1 MNFKHFA
8 QVLADIEQT
17 DSRLAKTNKVCKL
30 LTQAEQKELE
40 TVTLFLQG
48 RIIPAFKQGDLG
60 LASKTVAKTIGK
72 AFGYENEVI
81 QLWREKGD
89 LGDVASI
96 YADKKKQ
103 TTLFSQQ
110 HSLTSAH
117 NIFRKI
123 MSIEGDN
130 SVERKEKQLSKL
142 LTSGTAEEAKF
153 YTRLA
158 IGNLR
163 VGLGEGTLRDAI
175 AWAFLDEAKPN
186 YNTETESIHP
196 ESRETYEEAVSKL
209 QGVIDKTNDFYLAVQ
224 KAKQGI
230 SSLETGFIHGRPAKA
245 MLAQRSESIQDIFE
259 TLGRPA
265 GFEYKYDGVRMQI
278 HYSQNNLYIFT
289 RRLENVTKQFPEVKN
304 YLEKHL
310 SKNVDSCILDVE
322 AIGYKA
328 DTKQYVAFQEISRRI
343 KRKYDI
349 QKVREELPVELKVFD
364 ILSLNKEDVTQKE
377 YQERRKLLEKQVQER
392 EYKVTLSELFVTG
405 KEKDAL
411 SFFEKAN
418 ETGNEGVMA
427 KKLSGIYKP
436 GNRVGTMLK
445 YKSVLD
451 DLDVVIVGA
460 EWGQGKRKGWL
471 TSYTIACIQ
480 GDEYKTIGKIATGL
494 KEKPQEGFSFK
505 QMTDLL
511 KPHIIE
517 TDGREVKI
525 TPEEVITVRFE
536 EIQKSPSYTSG
547 YALRFPRFVAHRPDK
562 DNTSIATQK
571 EIEKMYEEQ

>member
-8 QVLADIEQT
+8 QVLSDIEQT

-196 ESRETYEEAVSKL
+196 ESRETYEEYVSNV
-209 QGVIDKTNDFYLAVQ
+209 QGVLDKTNDFNLAVK
-224 KAKQGI
+224 KAKQGD
-230 SSLETGFIHGRPAKA
+230 LETGFIHGRPAKA
-245 MLAQRSESIQDIFE
+245 MLAQRSKSMEDIFD

-265 GFEYKYDGVRMQI
+265 AFEYKYDGVRMQI
-278 HYSQNNLYIFT
+278 HYGEKMYIFT
-289 RRLENVTKQFPEVKN
+289 RRLENVTKQFPEVKT
-304 YLEKHL
+304 YLDKHL
-310 SKNVDSCILDVE
+310 EEDVEKCILDVE
-322 AIGYKA
+322 AVGYRA
-328 DTKQYVAFQEISRRI
+328 ATKTYVPFQEISRRI

-349 QKVREELPVELKVFD
+349 EQTQKEMPVELKVFD
-364 ILSLNKEDVTQKE
+364 ILSLNEEDISQKP
-377 YQERRKLLEKQVQER
+377 YSERRNVLCE
-392 EYKVTLSELFVTG
+392 TI
-405 KEKDAL
+405 KEKPFEITLAEQLITEDKEEAL
-411 SFFEKAN
+411 TFFEKAN
-418 ETGNEGVMA
+418 SEGNEGLMA
-427 KKLSGIYKP
+427 KSLSAVYQP
-436 GNRVGTMLK
+436 GNRVGSMLK
-445 YKSVLD
+445 YKAVLD

-471 TSYTIACIQ
+471 TSYTIACRD
-480 GDEYKTIGKIATGL
+480 GEEYKTVGKIATGL
-494 KEKPQEGFSFK
+494 KEKPEEGFSFK
-505 QMTDLL
+505 QMTKLL
-511 KPHIIE
+511 EPHITE
-517 TDGREVKI
+517 TDGRNVNVEPN
-525 TPEEVITVRFE
+525 TVITVRFE
-536 EIQKSPSYTSG
+536 EVQKSPSYTSG
-547 YALRFPRFVAHRPDK
+547 YALRFPRFIAYRPDK
-562 DNTSIATQK
+562 DLGSITSLQELKTV
-571 EIEKMYEEQ
+571 YEEQ